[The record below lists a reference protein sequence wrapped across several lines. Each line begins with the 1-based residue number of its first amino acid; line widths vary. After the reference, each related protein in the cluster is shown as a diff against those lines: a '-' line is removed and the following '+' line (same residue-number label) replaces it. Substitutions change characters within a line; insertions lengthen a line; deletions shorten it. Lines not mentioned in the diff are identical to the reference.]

1 MTTLYLIRHAE
12 AEGNLYR
19 RIQGQ
24 WDGEITPR
32 GKRQIEALAERFRDV
47 PLDAVYS
54 SDLRRTIETAGA
66 ILRYHD
72 LPLQT
77 TPRLREIYMGAW
89 EGLAWGD
96 ADHAEPEQMFYFNH
110 DPARWQIPGA
120 EPYAVLEARM
130 TSALRDIAA
139 RHPGGTVA
147 VVSHGTAI
155 RTYLAA
161 RLGIASGEIGT
172 LAHGDNTCVAK
183 LEFENGAVHVAYH
196 NDASHLPEELSTFT
210 RQTWWKGVD
219 KDPGNLRMEQ
229 MTFPRDSAF
238 YIACYRDAW
247 RTIHG
252 TEEGFTAQLYL
263 ASAQKH
269 ARTRDAVMRLMSGDT
284 PVGMIELDEH
294 HKGADGRLW
303 LSFLYLTP
311 HAREQGW
318 GVQLL
323 GHAVWYCETRGF
335 PGIRLHCAAANAHAQ
350 GFYEHYGFTCVGE
363 DAGVRAREAA
373 LSLPAAG
380 DLPPGRGAARLRLL
394 GGRPRCRQCR
404 ARARQVGA
412 VSGRDARYGRLSPGH
427 ARCVPRR
434 FSRDGYRADPAQGH
448 AHGDERLLDAGAS
461 ARRAQR
467 GARADGDVPEA
478 GGKVR
483 CSQHI

>member
-1 MTTLYLIRHAE
+1 
-12 AEGNLYR
+12 
-19 RIQGQ
+19 
-24 WDGEITPR
+24 
-32 GKRQIEALAERFRDV
+32 
-47 PLDAVYS
+47 
-54 SDLRRTIETAGA
+54 
-66 ILRYHD
+66 
-72 LPLQT
+72 
-77 TPRLREIYMGAW
+77 
-89 EGLAWGD
+89 
-96 ADHAEPEQMFYFNH
+96 
-110 DPARWQIPGA
+110 
-120 EPYAVLEARM
+120 M

-161 RLGIASGEIGT
+161 RLGIASSEIGT

-183 LEFENGAVHVAYH
+183 LEFEDGAVRVAYH

-303 LSFLYLTP
+303 ISFFYLTP
-311 HAREQGW
+311 EAREQGW

-335 PGIRLHCAAANAHAQ
+335 PGIRLHCAASNEHAN
-350 GFYEHYGFTCVGE
+350 GFYAHYGFTCVGE
-363 DAGVRAREAA
+363 DAGVRGRLLLLEK
-373 LSLPAAG
+373 PVR
-380 DLPPGRGAARLRLL
+380 GRGVK
-394 GGRPRCRQCR
+394 P
-404 ARARQVGA
+404 VG
-412 VSGRDARYGRLSPGH
+412 
-427 ARCVPRR
+427 
-434 FSRDGYRADPAQGH
+434 
-448 AHGDERLLDAGAS
+448 
-461 ARRAQR
+461 
-467 GARADGDVPEA
+467 PETIDW
-478 GGKVR
+478 KE
-483 CSQHI
+483 HEK

>member
-303 LSFLYLTP
+303 ISFLYLTP

-335 PGIRLHCAAANAHAQ
+335 PGIRLHCAASNEHAN
-350 GFYEHYGFTCVGE
+350 GFYAHYGFTCVGE
-363 DAGVRAREAA
+363 AAGVR
-373 LSLPAAG
+373 G
-380 DLPPGRGAARLRLL
+380 RLL
-394 GGRPRCRQCR
+394 LLEKPVRFRGVKP
-404 ARARQVGA
+404 VG
-412 VSGRDARYGRLSPGH
+412 
-427 ARCVPRR
+427 
-434 FSRDGYRADPAQGH
+434 
-448 AHGDERLLDAGAS
+448 
-461 ARRAQR
+461 
-467 GARADGDVPEA
+467 PETIDW
-478 GGKVR
+478 KE
-483 CSQHI
+483 HEK